1 MDPKKKEDVGMNPQA
16 PHGLPIKV
24 FAHDGTSI
32 ETIMFASARKDP
44 KLLGM
49 IKKIDKAERDIQRL
63 QAEAELFYPRISAV
77 CIPLNAT
84 GEDAPDKATVE
95 AAIEGATKLRAEL
108 DGLIDKTSDLDESRL
123 DAICS
128 FYEAGLTAAGYN
140 DEMLELHYPLLS
152 VRSYPEIRLICRTG
166 CGIADFTKAG

>member
-1 MDPKKKEDVGMNPQA
+1 MDPKKKEDVGMNAQA

-24 FAHDGTSI
+24 IAHDGTSI

-63 QAEAELFYPRISAV
+63 QAEADIFQPRISAV
-77 CIPLNAT
+77 CIPLNGT
-84 GEDAPDKATVE
+84 GDDTPDTATVD
-95 AAIEGATKLRAEL
+95 AAIESATKLRAEL
-108 DGLIDKTSDLDESRL
+108 DVLIDKVSDMDESRL

-140 DEMLELHYPLLS
+140 DEARDLHYPLLS
-152 VRSYPEIRLICRTG
+152 VRSYPEIRLLCRTG
-166 CGIADFTKAG
+166 CGIADFSKEG